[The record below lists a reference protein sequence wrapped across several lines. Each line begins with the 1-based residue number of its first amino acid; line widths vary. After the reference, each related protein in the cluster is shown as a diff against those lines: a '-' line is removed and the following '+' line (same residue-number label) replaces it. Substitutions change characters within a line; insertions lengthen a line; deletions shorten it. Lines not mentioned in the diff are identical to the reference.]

1 MKKGSTKKALF
12 CSLMVM
18 VLCVTMLMGTTL
30 AWFTDTAVSENNV
43 IKTGTLDVKMYWTD
57 TLAGEETEWKNVE
70 GPNAEPIF
78 NYDRWEP
85 GYAEVRYIKIE
96 NNGSLAFKYLLN
108 VIPNAE
114 ETLLAEV
121 IDVYYAENVTENI
134 DNRSLSGLTKTDKTV
149 QDLMRDDLYIG
160 EGNLLAG
167 KDIVIAIGLK
177 MQETAGNEYQNQT
190 LGEDFTIKLFATQ
203 YTYEE
208 DSFDDQYDKDATFP
222 RVYYKINTDKD
233 LVIDEEGKYIV
244 LNDSERNTLSS
255 QSGQTI
261 TLKNATFTGSTE
273 AFDLGTYRNASYN
286 NYNTVLTNVNI
297 LNVTVTNG
305 VGNRYDKMS
314 PVVYGYGKTE
324 FNNCVIKGAKNTAD
338 GYTAYDIG
346 VPNKSV
352 CTINGGEYGSIYMW
366 SHAKATINN
375 AKVDRIDSAAN
386 KEGKTGKLVIGSGTT
401 VGVINL
407 TDPDFTPVL
416 TIEEGATVGKIVYK
430 GVEYTVEEWN
440 NR

>member
-1 MKKGSTKKALF
+1 
-12 CSLMVM
+12 M

-134 DNRSLSGLTKTDKTV
+134 DNRSLSSLTKTDKTV

-190 LGEDFTIKLFATQ
+190 LGEDFTIKLLATQ

-208 DSFDDQYDKDATFP
+208 DSFDNQYDKDATFP
-222 RVYYKINTDKD
+222 RPYYTINTDED
-233 LVIDEEGKYIV
+233 LVIDEQGKYIV
-244 LNDSERNTLSS
+244 FNDEPGNVLAS

-261 TLKNATFTGSTE
+261 TLKNATFSGSTL
-273 AFDLGTYRNASYN
+273 AFYLGEYRGSSYN
-286 NYNTVLTNVNI
+286 KFNTVLTNVNV

-305 VGNRYDKMS
+305 VGNRYDKIS
-314 PVVYGYGKTE
+314 PVVYGFGTTV
-324 FNNCVIKGAKNTAD
+324 FNNCVMKGAKNTSNSH
-338 GYTAYDIG
+338 TAYDLGIG
-346 VPNKSV
+346 NLSV
-352 CTINGGEYGSIYMW
+352 STINGGEYGSIYLW
-366 SHAKATINN
+366 SHANVTING

-386 KEGKTGKLVIGSGTT
+386 TKGSGMLAIGSGTT

-407 TDPDFTPVL
+407 TDPDYVPAL

>member
-114 ETLLAEV
+114 ETHLADV
-121 IDVYYAENVTENI
+121 IDVYYAENVTQNV
-134 DNRSLSGLTKTDKTV
+134 DNRSLEGLTKTNKTI
-149 QDLMRDDLYIG
+149 QDLMREDLYIG

-167 KDIVIAIGLK
+167 KDIVIGIGLK
-177 MQETAGNEYQNQT
+177 MKETAGNEYQNQT
-190 LGEDFTIKLFATQ
+190 LGEDFTIQLLATQ
-203 YTYEE
+203 QTYEE
-208 DSFDDQYDKDATFP
+208 DSFDNQYDKDASFP
-222 RVYYKINTDKD
+222 RVYYEINTDKD
-233 LVIDEEGKYIV
+233 LVIDEQGKYIV

-255 QSGQTI
+255 QSGQTV

-273 AFDLGTYRNASYN
+273 AIDLGTYKNASYN
-286 NYNTVLTNVNI
+286 NYHTVLTNVKI
-297 LNVTVTNG
+297 LDVTVTNG
-305 VGNRYDKMS
+305 VINQSDKVS

-324 FNNCVIKGAKNTAD
+324 FNDCIMKGAKNTAES
-338 GYTAYDIG
+338 YTAYDLGI
-346 VPNKSV
+346 PNKSV
-352 CTINGGEYGSIYMW
+352 STINGGEYGSIYLW
-366 SHAKATINN
+366 SQAKVTINN
-375 AKVDRIDSAAN
+375 AKIDRIDSAAI
-386 KEGKTGKLVIGSGTT
+386 KTSNLGKLVIGGGTT

-407 TDPDFTPVL
+407 TEKTYPPTL